1 VKAAFVQGSLKANG
15 DIFEEYYYNLDS
27 MSVSKVRNQGQTY
40 TIGDEIPVSGDSYA
54 YPDSFDVVVLR
65 DKVAVQI
72 RERRVATIMRLSDY
86 TYGGLPVINGR
97 GFEVRVSSQKEL
109 DEFKGELSA
118 LNDNITSEF
127 FNKWVKFETYRKIVF
142 RDEVWS

>member
-1 VKAAFVQGSLKANG
+1 
-15 DIFEEYYYNLDS
+15 
-27 MSVSKVRNQGQTY
+27 
-40 TIGDEIPVSGDSYA
+40 
-54 YPDSFDVVVLR
+54 
-65 DKVAVQI
+65 
-72 RERRVATIMRLSDY
+72 MRLSDY